1 MPGPSIVVFAWGNP
15 SRGDDA
21 LGLLL
26 LDRLR
31 EQPLPDGIT
40 LIESYQLQIEHAE
53 DLRGATL
60 VLFVDAHSSCPPPCA
75 FSPVTA
81 AADTS
86 YTSHALS
93 PAALLHVY
101 ETITGEPAPT
111 SFAIGIRG
119 DSFELGAALS
129 DAARAN
135 LEGATLLLGRLM
147 QNPLP
152 EAWREIAD
160 GRGERGSRQL

>member
-1 MPGPSIVVFAWGNP
+1 MPSRSTVVFAWGNP

-26 LDRLR
+26 LDWLR
-31 EQPLPDGIT
+31 EQPLPDGLA
-40 LIESYQLQIEHAE
+40 LIEGYQLQIEHAE

-60 VLFVDAHSSCPPPCA
+60 TLFVDAHASCPPPYA
-75 FSPVTA
+75 FSPVAA

-101 ETITGEPAPT
+101 ETVTDQPAPP
-111 SFAIGIRG
+111 SFALGIRG
-119 DSFELGAALS
+119 ESFALGEALS

-135 LEGATLLLGRLM
+135 LDQATLLLGRLM

-152 EAWREIAD
+152 EAWREIVCAA
-160 GRGERGSRQL
+160 RGSRQP